1 LKRRRCW
8 YAALGKE
15 AKRTNNSFADSLLSL
30 PIHILLPSIAGIE
43 VEIFFDPAFGG
54 RKKIL
59 ERIASRKKSG
69 TGAQMFIIAV
79 SAHAPKK

>member
-1 LKRRRCW
+1 
-8 YAALGKE
+8 
-15 AKRTNNSFADSLLSL
+15 LL
-30 PIHILLPSIAGIE
+30 IHILLPSRAGIE
-43 VEIFFDPAFGG
+43 VVPQLKCGIEE

-79 SAHAPKK
+79 SAHAPKNRDKILCNVGWVSEN